1 MLKQYNQQDA
11 INSIIYYLEK
21 WKAFMID
28 WSEQDMRVSRTELKK
43 AHERLQALSIPLAS
57 LSKKQLKKLP
67 ASDYFMAELMALA
80 DITSANARNRQ
91 TKRVGKLISEENR
104 HELVKALF
112 DAFFPK
118 EQVSKIESWF
128 ERLNINDEGTL
139 KQFVKQYKASER
151 NSLYQLLLWIEY
163 AKHTQ
168 DDELM
173 AESKEDLASYIR
185 EVAILSQ
192 LKS

>member
-1 MLKQYNQQDA
+1 
-11 INSIIYYLEK
+11 
-21 WKAFMID
+21 MID

-43 AHERLQALSIPLAS
+43 AHERLQMLSIPLAN
-57 LSKKQLKKLP
+57 LSKKQLKNLP

-80 DITSANARNRQ
+80 DITNANARNRQ
-91 TKRVGKLISEENR
+91 TKRVGKLIGEEDR
-104 HELVKALF
+104 HVLVKALF
-112 DAFFPK
+112 DAFFPN
-118 EQVSKIESWF
+118 EQIAKIESWQD
-128 ERLNINDEGTL
+128 RLNINDVGTL

-163 AKHTQ
+163 AKHMQ

-173 AESKEDLASYIR
+173 GESQADLASYIR

-192 LKS
+192 LK

>member
-1 MLKQYNQQDA
+1 
-11 INSIIYYLEK
+11 
-21 WKAFMID
+21 MID

-43 AHERLQALSIPLAS
+43 SHERLQELSIPLAN

-112 DAFFPK
+112 EAYFAN
-118 EQVSKIESWF
+118 EQVAKIESWHS
-128 ERLNINDEGTL
+128 RLNINDEGTL
-139 KQFVKQYKASER
+139 KQFIKQYKLCER

-163 AKHTQ
+163 AKHMQ

-173 AESKEDLASYIR
+173 AESQEDLKSYIR
-185 EVAILSQ
+185 EIAILSD
-192 LKS
+192 LK

>member
-1 MLKQYNQQDA
+1 
-11 INSIIYYLEK
+11 
-21 WKAFMID
+21 MID
-28 WSEQDMRVSRTELKK
+28 WSEHDMRVSRTELKK
-43 AHERLQALSIPLAS
+43 SHERLQELSIPLAG
-57 LSKKQLKKLP
+57 LSKKQLKNLP

-118 EQVSKIESWF
+118 EQVAKIESWRG
-128 ERLNINDEGTL
+128 RLNINDEGTL

-151 NSLYQLLLWIEY
+151 NSLYQLLLWVEY
-163 AKHTQ
+163 AKHTN

-173 AESKEDLASYIR
+173 IESEADLASYIR
-185 EVAILSQ
+185 EVAILTQ
-192 LKS
+192 IKY

>member
-1 MLKQYNQQDA
+1 M
-11 INSIIYYLEK
+11 IN
-21 WKAFMID
+21 

-43 AHERLQALSIPLAS
+43 AHERLQELSIPLAN
-57 LSKKQLKKLP
+57 LSKKQLKNLP

-112 DAFFPK
+112 DAFFPN
-118 EQVSKIESWF
+118 EQVAKIESWRG
-128 ERLNINDEGTL
+128 RLNINDEGTL

-151 NSLYQLLLWIEY
+151 NSLYQLLLWVEY
-163 AKHTQ
+163 AKHMQ
-168 DDELM
+168 DDELLM
-173 AESKEDLASYIR
+173 ESEQDLASYIR
-185 EVAILSQ
+185 EVAILTQ
-192 LKS
+192 LKY

>member
-1 MLKQYNQQDA
+1 
-11 INSIIYYLEK
+11 
-21 WKAFMID
+21 MID
-28 WSEQDMRVSRTELKK
+28 WSEHDMRVSRTELKK
-43 AHERLQALSIPLAS
+43 AHERLQLLSIPLAN

-80 DITSANARNRQ
+80 DITSANARIRQ

-104 HELVKALF
+104 HALVKALF
-112 DAFFPK
+112 DAFFAN
-118 EQVSKIESWF
+118 EQIAKIESWYG
-128 ERLNINDEGTL
+128 RLNINDEGTL
-139 KQFVKQYKASER
+139 KQFVKQYKSSDR
-151 NSLYQLLLWIEY
+151 NALYQLLLWIEY

-173 AESKEDLASYIR
+173 RESEADLASYIR

-192 LKS
+192 LK

>member
-1 MLKQYNQQDA
+1 
-11 INSIIYYLEK
+11 
-21 WKAFMID
+21 MID
-28 WSEQDMRVSRTELKK
+28 WSEHDMRVSRTELKK
-43 AHERLQALSIPLAS
+43 AHERLQTLSIPLAN

-67 ASDYFMAELMALA
+67 VSEYFMAELMELA
-80 DITSANARNRQ
+80 EITSATARIRQ
-91 TKRVGKLISEENR
+91 TKRVGKLIIEEDR

-112 DAFFPK
+112 EAFFAN
-118 EQVSKIESWF
+118 EQVSKIESWA
-128 ERLNINDEGTL
+128 ERLNINDDGTL

-173 AESKEDLASYIR
+173 YESKQDLASYIR
-185 EVAILSQ
+185 EVAIMTE
-192 LKS
+192 LKY

>member
-1 MLKQYNQQDA
+1 
-11 INSIIYYLEK
+11 
-21 WKAFMID
+21 MID

-43 AHERLQALSIPLAS
+43 SHERLQELSIPLAN

-80 DITSANARNRQ
+80 DITSATARNRQ

-112 DAFFPK
+112 EAHFAS
-118 EQVSKIESWF
+118 EQVAKIESWHS
-128 ERLNINDEGTL
+128 RLNINDEGTL
-139 KQFVKQYKASER
+139 KQFIKQYKISER

-163 AKHTQ
+163 AKHLQ

-173 AESKEDLASYIR
+173 AESQEDLVSYIR
-185 EVAILSQ
+185 EIAILSD
-192 LKS
+192 LK